1 MREWRA
7 KEAKAA
13 EGRLRDLKRRLEK
26 RLDWYQR
33 DKPTRKGEGRHV
45 EHSEVS

>member
-33 DKPTRKGEGRHV
+33 DKPVRKEGEHDRSGLGQ
-45 EHSEVS
+45 